1 MKNIKFL
8 FVIGLMLSL
17 LAGSAYCKEPNSAE
31 RVKAEELVNL
41 VQFDQM
47 MKDQEK
53 VFANII
59 IQQHPKL
66 AGNEKELGQIFHDSI
81 PADFKEFVIN
91 LYAKNFSEEEISEM
105 VKFYQSPVGKKA
117 LTRLPAITQETL
129 VYMQKSMDK
138 TKLQNALN
146 DLVAKIDA
154 KETKEIKKTK

>member
-1 MKNIKFL
+1 MKNIKFM
-8 FVIGLMLSL
+8 FIIGLMLSL
-17 LAGSAYCKEPNSAE
+17 LAGSVYCSEPTSAA
-31 RVKAEELVNL
+31 RAKAEELVNL
-41 VQFDQM
+41 EQIDQM

-59 IQQHPKL
+59 MQQYPKL
-66 AGNEKELGQIFHDSI
+66 AGNEKELGKIFHDSI

-117 LTRLPAITQETL
+117 LTRLPAITQETM

-138 TKLQNALN
+138 IKLQNSLAE
-146 DLVAKIDA
+146 LVAKIDA